1 MWPFIVAGI
10 IVVLT
15 VLLGLLTYDAYKMS
29 DAPAT
34 ANQLYPALLK
44 VFAIGLGLA
53 AMVASM
59 HWW

>member
-15 VLLGLLTYDAYKMS
+15 VLMGLLTYDAYKMS
-29 DAPAT
+29 DAPST
-34 ANQLYPALLK
+34 DHQRNPALLK
-44 VFAIGLGLA
+44 VFVVGLGLA
-53 AMVASM
+53 ALVASM